1 MNKISNVLWG
11 IILIIIGIILWLNAL
26 EITNIIVFFDGWW
39 TLFIIVPSINGII
52 KDKDKVGNIFGLF
65 IGIAVLLICQNI
77 IDFDLLWKLIIPTA
91 LILVGLSLIFKS
103 NTMGKIKKEINKITK
118 SKTIDKSYC
127 STFSS
132 MNIKLDD
139 EEVDKYELNAIFGE
153 LIIDLTEIK
162 IKKDILITA
171 CSVFGNTKI
180 IVPED
185 IEVKV
190 LSTSILGD
198 ISDKRKKLSSEK
210 KKTIYI
216 DATAIFGG
224 VEIKWQIYKGWL
236 NMEQFF

>member
-1 MNKISNVLWG
+1 M
-11 IILIIIGIILWLNAL
+11 
-26 EITNIIVFFDGWW
+26 
-39 TLFIIVPSINGII
+39 
-52 KDKDKVGNIFGLF
+52 
-65 IGIAVLLICQNI
+65 
-77 IDFDLLWKLIIPTA
+77 
-91 LILVGLSLIFKS
+91 
-103 NTMGKIKKEINKITK
+103 
-118 SKTIDKSYC
+118 
-127 STFSS
+127 
-132 MNIKLDD
+132 
-139 EEVDKYELNAIFGE
+139 
-153 LIIDLTEIK
+153 
-162 IKKDILITA
+162 ITA

-224 VEIKWQIYKGWL
+224 VEIKWQIYKDWL

>member
-11 IILIIIGIILWLNAL
+11 IILIIIGIILGLNAL
-26 EITNIIVFFDGWW
+26 EITNIDVFFDGWW

-224 VEIKWQIYKGWL
+224 VEIK
-236 NMEQFF
+236 

>member
-11 IILIIIGIILWLNAL
+11 IILIILGIILGLNAL
-26 EITNIIVFFDGWW
+26 EITSINIFFDGWW
-39 TLFIIVPSINGII
+39 TLFIIVPSVNGII

-65 IGIAVLLICQNI
+65 IGIALLLICQNI
-77 IDFDLLWKLIIPTA
+77 IDFDLLWKLLIPTA

-103 NTMGKIKKEINKITK
+103 KTMGKIKKEINKITK

-162 IKKDILITA
+162 MKKDILITA
-171 CSVFGNTKI
+171 CSVFGHTKI

-185 IEVKV
+185 IDVKV

-198 ISDKRKKLSSEK
+198 ISDKRKKQSSEK
-210 KKTIYI
+210 KKTIYV

-224 VEIKWQIYKGWL
+224 VDIA
-236 NMEQFF
+236 

>member
-11 IILIIIGIILWLNAL
+11 IILIIIGIILGLNAL
-26 EITNIIVFFDGWW
+26 EITNINVFFDGWW

-224 VEIKWQIYKGWL
+224 VEIK
-236 NMEQFF
+236 